1 MRREASGL
9 ENRISARQ
17 VGAWGFGAVT
27 VPAVLTC
34 AGLGWGWVLL
44 GCAIAAAYFGLTASL
59 AEGTPDLRE
68 LTVQAFGKVLGRVW
82 LLLGAAFALFSA
94 AQTASRAHL
103 AFLDETGKL
112 AGAAVIAL
120 AVLAN
125 RKGPEQAARVCG
137 VVSLI
142 LAALYTIILLSAARQ
157 VRPEWLQSWGS
168 ARQTSEVLPP
178 MLALTCLRFL
188 PGRRGRVK
196 GGWLALLVLGPAA
209 LAAVT
214 AGCLSPRLTIGLQQP
229 FYTMSQSLSVLDVME
244 RFEPLVSAAL
254 LMGFFA
260 LESLLF
266 AACRAQLDSAFP
278 ALREK
283 KWETA
288 ALGVLAFALMFAAK
302 QIGPEAW
309 ALGAAIFWG
318 VGPLLTL
325 LIVAIK

>member
-1 MRREASGL
+1 MDD
-9 ENRISARQ
+9 RISARQ

-44 GCAIAAAYFGLTASL
+44 GCAIAAVYFGLTESL
-59 AEGTPDLRE
+59 GDGAIDLRE
-68 LTVQAFGKVLGRVW
+68 LTYRAFGKGFGRVW
-82 LLLGAAFALFSA
+82 LVLGAAFALVSA
-94 AQTASRAHL
+94 AQTASQAHL
-103 AFLDETGKL
+103 AFPDETGKL
-112 AGAAVIAL
+112 AGPVILVLAA
-120 AVLAN
+120 LAN
-125 RKGPEQAARVCG
+125 RKGAEQAARVCG
-137 VVSLI
+137 VMSLI
-142 LAALYTIILLSAARQ
+142 LAALYTIVLLSAARQ
-157 VRPEWLQSWGS
+157 VKLSWLTPWGA
-168 ARQTSEVLPP
+168 ARQTIEVLPP

-214 AGCLSPRLTIGLQQP
+214 AGCLSPRLTMGLSQP
-229 FYTMSQSLSVLDVME
+229 FYTVSQSLSVLDVME

-266 AACRAQLDSAFP
+266 AACRAQLDTAVT
-278 ALREK
+278 ALWEK
-283 KWETA
+283 KWASA
-288 ALGVLAFALMFAAK
+288 ALGVLAFGLMFATRG
-302 QIGPEAW
+302 IGPEAW

-318 VGPLLTL
+318 MGPLLTQ

>member
-1 MRREASGL
+1 M

-17 VGAWGFGAVT
+17 VGAWGFGALT
-27 VPAVLTC
+27 VPTVLTC

-44 GCAIAAAYFGLTASL
+44 GCAAAAVYFGLTASL
-59 AEGTPDLRE
+59 GEGAFDLRK
-68 LTVQAFGKVLGRVW
+68 LTLQAFGKGFGRVW
-82 LLLGAAFALFSA
+82 LLLGAAFVLLSA
-94 AQTASRAHL
+94 AQTASQAHL
-103 AFLDETGKL
+103 AFPDETGKL
-112 AGAAVIAL
+112 AGPALLVL

-125 RKGPEQAARVCG
+125 RKGPEQAARACG
-137 VVSLI
+137 VVSLL
-142 LAALYTIILLSAARQ
+142 LAALYTIIMLSAAQQ
-157 VRPEWLQSWGS
+157 VELEWLTPWGG
-168 ARQTSEVLPP
+168 ARQTIEVLPP

-196 GGWLALLVLGPAA
+196 GGWLAFLVLGPAA

-214 AGCLSPRLTIGLQQP
+214 AGCLSPRLTMGLSQP
-229 FYTMSQSLSVLDVME
+229 FYTVSQSLSVLDVME

-266 AACRAQLDSAFP
+266 AACRAQLDTAVP
-278 ALREK
+278 VLREK
-283 KWETA
+283 KWATA
-288 ALGVLAFALMFAAK
+288 ALGALAFGLMFATGKIA
-302 QIGPEAW
+302 PEVW

-318 VGPLLTL
+318 LGPLLTQ

>member
-1 MRREASGL
+1 MED
-9 ENRISARQ
+9 RISARQ
-17 VGAWGFGAVT
+17 AGAWGFGAVT

-44 GCAIAAAYFGLTASL
+44 GCAAAGVFFGLTASL
-59 AEGTPDLRE
+59 AEGGAAPE
-68 LTVQAFGKVLGRVW
+68 LTGLTLQAFGKGFGRVW
-82 LLLGAAFALFSA
+82 LLLGAAFALVSA
-94 AQTASRAHL
+94 AQTASQAHL
-103 AFLDETGKL
+103 AFPDETRKL
-112 AGAAVIAL
+112 AGAAVIVL
-120 AVLAN
+120 AALAN

-142 LAALYTIILLSAARQ
+142 LAALYTIVMLSAARQ
-157 VRPEWLQSWGS
+157 AELSWLTPWGG
-168 ARQTSEVLPP
+168 ARQTIEVLPP

-188 PGRRGRVK
+188 PGRRAKTK

-214 AGCLSPRLTIGLQQP
+214 AGCLSPRLTQQLSLP
-229 FYTMSQSLSVLDVME
+229 FYTVSQSLTVLDVME

-260 LESLLF
+260 LESLLV
-266 AACRAQLDSAFP
+266 AGCRAQLDTAVP

-283 KWETA
+283 KWVPA
-288 ALGVLAFALMFAAK
+288 AIGILAFGLMFVSGAA
-302 QIGPEAW
+302 GTELW
-309 ALGAAIFWG
+309 AFGAAIFWG
-318 VGPLLTL
+318 IGPLLTQ

>member
-1 MRREASGL
+1 M

-17 VGAWGFGAVT
+17 AGAWGFGALT

-44 GCAIAAAYFGLTASL
+44 GCAAAAVYFGLTASL
-59 AEGTPDLRE
+59 GEGAFDLRE
-68 LTVQAFGKVLGRVW
+68 VTLQAFGKGVGRVW
-82 LLLGAAFALFSA
+82 LLLGAGFALLSA
-94 AQTASRAHL
+94 AQTASQAHL
-103 AFLDETGKL
+103 AFPDETGKL
-112 AGAAVIAL
+112 AGAAVIVL
-120 AVLAN
+120 AALAN

-142 LAALYTIILLSAARQ
+142 LAALYIIVLVSAARQ
-157 VRPEWLQSWGS
+157 VKIEWLTPWGG
-168 ARQTSEVLPP
+168 ARQTVEVLPP

-188 PGRRGRVK
+188 PGRRERVK

-214 AGCLSPRLTIGLQQP
+214 AGCLSPRLTMGLQQP
-229 FYTMSQSLSVLDVME
+229 FYTVSQSLSVLDVME

-266 AACRAQLDSAFP
+266 AACRAELDAAVP

-283 KWETA
+283 TWAHA
-288 ALGVLAFALMFAAK
+288 ALGALAFGLMLATGKIA
-302 QIGPEAW
+302 PEVW

-318 VGPLLTL
+318 LGPLLTQ

>member
-1 MRREASGL
+1 MDD
-9 ENRISARQ
+9 RISARQ
-17 VGAWGFGAVT
+17 VGAWGFGALT
-27 VPAVLTC
+27 VPAALTC

-44 GCAIAAAYFGLTASL
+44 GCAAAAVYFGLTASL
-59 AEGTPDLRE
+59 ANDACDLRE
-68 LTVQAFGKVLGRVW
+68 MTVQAFGKGLGRVW
-82 LLLGAAFALFSA
+82 LLLGAAFALVSA
-94 AQTASRAHL
+94 AQTASEAHL
-103 AFLDETGKL
+103 AFPDETGKL
-112 AGAAVIAL
+112 AGPALLVLAA
-120 AVLAN
+120 LAN
-125 RKGPEQAARVCG
+125 RKGSEQAARVCG
-137 VVSLI
+137 AVSLI
-142 LAALYTIILLSAARQ
+142 LAALYTIVFLSAARQ
-157 VRPEWLQSWGS
+157 VKLEWLKPWGG
-168 ARQTSEVLPP
+168 ARQTLEVLPP

-214 AGCLSPRLTIGLQQP
+214 AGCLSPRLTMGLSQP
-229 FYTMSQSLSVLDVME
+229 FYTVSQSLSVLDVME

-266 AACRAQLDSAFP
+266 AACRAQLDTAVP

-283 KWETA
+283 KWALA
-288 ALGVLAFALMFAAK
+288 ALGVLAFGLTFVTGS
-302 QIGPEAW
+302 IGPEAW

-318 VGPLLTL
+318 IGPLLTQ